1 MSTDDDF
8 VQHLRARADAAT
20 PPVDVR
26 TDRVV
31 PRARRRRAWTRA
43 AGTGAVALVAVT
55 GVVVGQSWAD
65 APWRTGGEQ
74 VLPAAT
80 ASPTAGTSPAPT
92 AAPSPDP
99 TGTTS
104 GTAQGA
110 APYWY
115 KLITGPDGVSER
127 SEQWRSTDR
136 PGLSVED
143 GDLATAW
150 ASGPDDYVG
159 RFVIDGERFDPLRDP
174 SLLPTDPT
182 ALESVLRASVEPD
195 RRGGT
200 DDDKVYGMIYDVLNE
215 YPGWMPTDLLLAMW
229 QVAGSLPGSTV
240 TAGEDSLGRP
250 GEVLLRPGTQNGS
263 DRLVIDPATGLLLEM
278 NSGDRVRVIQQGPA
292 DTVPVEPTL
301 EMAGCT
307 AWESC

>member
-1 MSTDDDF
+1 MSTDEDF
-8 VQHLRARADAAT
+8 VQHLRARADAAA
-20 PPVDVR
+20 PAVDVR

-31 PRARRRRAWTRA
+31 PRARRRRAWTRT
-43 AGTGAVALVAVT
+43 AGTGAVALIAVT

-80 ASPTAGTSPAPT
+80 ASPTTGASPAPT
-92 AAPSPDP
+92 AVPSPDP

-115 KLITGPDGVSER
+115 TLITGPDGGGER
-127 SEQWRSTDR
+127 FESWESPDR
-136 PGLSVED
+136 PGLLLWD
-143 GDLATAW
+143 GDLANPAAT
-150 ASGPDDYVG
+150 GPTTVIG
-159 RFVIDGERFDPLRDP
+159 RFRIDGEWVDMLRDP
-174 SLLPTDPT
+174 SALPSDPV
-182 ALESVLRASVEPD
+182 ALEAVLRDSVEPD
-195 RRGGT
+195 RRSGT
-200 DDDKVYGMIYDVLNE
+200 DDEKVYGMAYDLLNDS
-215 YPGWMPTDLLLAMW
+215 PGWLPTDLLLATW

-240 TAGEDSLGRP
+240 APGQDALGRP
-250 GEVLLRPGTQNGS
+250 GEVLTRPGAENGP

-278 NSGDRVRVIQQGPA
+278 NSGDAVRVIQQGPA